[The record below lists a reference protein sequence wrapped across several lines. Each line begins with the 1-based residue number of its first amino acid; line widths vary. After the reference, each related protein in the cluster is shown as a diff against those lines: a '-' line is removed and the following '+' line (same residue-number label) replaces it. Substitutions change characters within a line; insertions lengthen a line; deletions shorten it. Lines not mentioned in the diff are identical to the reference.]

1 MPTPLSSRLHR
12 LALLHGCLAGAL
24 AEGLPGLITEEV
36 LEHLGGERKSL
47 YRCAQELREMDAPI
61 EYDSSTHL
69 WRYREVWNPP
79 FPWAWTFVGAP
90 ALNLSLLFL
99 LDPDLRKALEG
110 VIHLEPE
117 IRSRGQSTLP
127 RLTARFERALLPQI
141 AKALRDKRRIR
152 FVYTKPDGSMTQRE
166 VGPLELFEWNGMP
179 YLQAVDLHEDRP
191 VVKRFALSRMTRIA
205 VTEER
210 FRQPAKRDVPSCL
223 GAYCA
228 DVFTATIRADA
239 HHAAFVR
246 ERRWHKDQLEQAMN
260 DGSFHFTLPFGNAFE
275 AARWI
280 LGQGSGF
287 VPVAPVAL
295 VEAWKSE
302 IRKLSLLAA

>member
-12 LALLHGCLAGAL
+12 LAILHGCLAGAL
-24 AEGLPGLITEEV
+24 AEGLPGVLTEEL

-61 EYDSSTHL
+61 EYDGSTHL
-69 WRYREVWNPP
+69 WRYLVVWNPP

-99 LDPDLRKALEG
+99 LDPELRKALEG

-117 IRSRGQSTLP
+117 IRSRGHSTLP
-127 RLTARFERALLPQI
+127 RLTAKFERGLLPQI

-152 FVYTKPDGSMTQRE
+152 FSYTKPDGSVSERE

-179 YLQAVDLHEDRP
+179 YLQAVDLLEAP
-191 VVKRFALSRMTRIA
+191 TVKRFALSRMSRLA

-228 DVFTATIRADA
+228 DVFTATIRADVQ
-239 HHAAFVR
+239 HAAFVR
-246 ERRWHKDQLEQAMN
+246 ERRWHKEQTEKELSGGGLE
-260 DGSFHFTLPFGNAFE
+260 FTLPFGNADE

-287 VPVAPVAL
+287 VPVAPKAL
-295 VEAWKSE
+295 VAAWKTE
-302 IRKLSLLAA
+302 IHKLSSLAT